1 MLIDSRTLPADQ
13 VVETDVC
20 IVGAGPA
27 GVTLA
32 RELAGQDF
40 QVCLLESGGLDFDPD
55 TQALCEGKTVSPQ
68 RYPADEL
75 HVGRCRQFG
84 GSANYWCIQIDR
96 DENQAHVRHV
106 TPDDID
112 FEQRDW
118 IPYSGW
124 PFRKA
129 DLAPYYQKANAIC
142 KIGPDTYEAAA
153 WETEQAKRLSFQGDR
168 IQSSVFQFGPRAVF
182 THEYREELNHAS
194 NVTTYLNANVLEVET
209 NETATAAT
217 GLRVA
222 TLDGKEFRVK
232 ARIVVLA
239 TGGFENARLLL
250 LSDKVQKN
258 GLGNQNDLVGRFFMD
273 HPGFRF
279 GVFIPAD
286 RKLFNTTALYD
297 LHRVKGTPI
306 MGKLTLSEEVLRQEK
321 LLNICVMLVPRP
333 SGYESKAVNSW
344 RNLLSAV
351 KRKQLPKEIWKHV
364 KNVVSD
370 LDDIVNYAYRRAKKL
385 EFIYSPRMG
394 GWSRRP
400 ADIRNLKAFEVIAQA
415 EQTPNPENRVTLTD
429 ECDRLGRRKVCLTWR
444 WSDIDLETI
453 RRVQQILAQEFAQS
467 ELGEFQPRDE
477 IEGGLPRF
485 GSTHHHIG
493 TTRMHPDPKQ
503 GVVDENCQVHGV
515 SNLFIAGS
523 SVFPTGGGYANPT
536 LTIVALAVRL
546 ADHVK
551 TTMAANVSTVNGS
564 PV

>member
-1 MLIDSRTLPADQ
+1 MLIDASTLPANR
-13 VVETDVC
+13 VIETDVC

-32 RELAGQDF
+32 RELADQDF
-40 QVCLLESGGLDFDPD
+40 QVCLLESGGLNPDPE
-55 TQALCEGKTVSPQ
+55 TQALCEGKTISPQ
-68 RYPADEL
+68 RYPTDEL

-112 FEQRDW
+112 FEQREW
-118 IPYSGW
+118 VPYSGW

-142 KIGPDTYEAAA
+142 KIGPDVYEAKA
-153 WETEQAKRLSFQGDR
+153 WEEDQAKPLSFQSDR
-168 IQSSVFQFGPRAVF
+168 IQSSVFQFGPSAVF
-182 THEYREELNHAS
+182 THDYREELQAS
-194 NVTTYLNANVLEVET
+194 SVTTYLNASVLEVET
-209 NETATAAT
+209 NGNASAVT

-222 TLDGKEFRVK
+222 SLDGKEFRVK
-232 ARIVVLA
+232 ARMVVLA

-250 LSDKVQKN
+250 LSDQVQKA

-279 GVFIPAD
+279 GVFIPAS
-286 RKLFNTTALYD
+286 RELFNSTAFYD
-297 LHRVKGTPI
+297 LRRVNGTPV
-306 MGKLTLSEEVLRQEK
+306 MGKLSLSEAVLRQEQ

-333 SGYESKAVNSW
+333 SGYESRAVNSW
-344 RNLLSAV
+344 RNLLSAA
-351 KRKQLPKEIWKHV
+351 KRKQLPKDAWKHV

-370 LDDIVNYAYRRAKKL
+370 LDDIVNYAYRRVKKL
-385 EFIYSPRMG
+385 DFVYSPRMG

-400 ADIRNLKAFEVIAQA
+400 ADIRTFKAFEVIAQA
-415 EQTPNPENRVTLTD
+415 EQAPNPDNRVTLTE
-429 ECDRLGRRKVCLTWR
+429 ECDRLGRRKVSLNWR

-453 RRVQQILAQEFAQS
+453 KRVQQILAQEFAQS
-467 ELGEFQPRDE
+467 GLGEFQPRDQ

-515 SNLFIAGS
+515 ANLFVAGS

-551 TTMAANVSTVNGS
+551 TAMAANVSTVN
-564 PV
+564 